1 MPYTCGEVNSTP
13 DVEDVRLT
21 SHWHG
26 YFTNEFNCLHA
37 ISLLF
42 ISNCGNLSV
51 RVCVKPNMT
60 TGIRGEVMQAP
71 VTVKPDEGAMVS
83 KIDTLREGYATGA
96 IAVRGFD
103 DQLSPKAS
111 EAYTTVWWNSAVEWD

>member
-1 MPYTCGEVNSTP
+1 MSHRCGGVISTP

-21 SHWHG
+21 SHWRA
-26 YFTNEFNCLHA
+26 YLTNEFNCLHA

-60 TGIRGEVMQAP
+60 TGITGEVMQAP
-71 VTVKPDEGAMVS
+71 VTVKPDEGAMAN
-83 KIDTLREGYATGA
+83 KLGALREGCATGA
-96 IAVRGFD
+96 IAVQG
-103 DQLSPKAS
+103 L
-111 EAYTTVWWNSAVEWD
+111 